1 MYASSN
7 QSVATELFAVVP
19 SDATNFTKR
28 ARRIYVGVGG
38 NISFV
43 DGKGNVV
50 TFTNYPGQSFLDAE
64 CLRIN
69 AAGTTATNMVGFV

>member
-7 QSVATELFAVVP
+7 QSAATALFAVTP
-19 SDATNFTKR
+19 SDATNFATR
-28 ARRIYVGVGG
+28 ARGVYVGVGG

-43 DGKGNVV
+43 DGKGTAVLLSNVP
-50 TFTNYPGQSFLDAE
+50 TGAFINAE